1 MTGQDPFPLLVIV
14 ILFSAIVISR
24 IITERALKRLNSE
37 DKARLLDSFSGYRI
51 FNSALLLGVFIIWFV
66 ADKYSPHWR
75 STLTIIFALSFLGV
89 SAAISILSYRKMK
102 GLNLPAGYI
111 KSYLLSLAI
120 QYLGVGFVFI
130 PLLAQTAS

>member
-1 MTGQDPFPLLVIV
+1 MTEQDPFPLLVIA
-14 ILFSAIVISR
+14 ILFATIVISR
-24 IITERALKRLNSE
+24 IITERALKHLSSE

-51 FNSALLLGVFIIWFV
+51 FNSALLLGIFIIWFV
-66 ADKYSPHWR
+66 AIKYLPHWH
-75 STLTIIFALSFLGV
+75 STLTIIFVLSFLGL
-89 SAAISILSYRKMK
+89 SATISVLSYRKMK

-120 QYLGVGFVFI
+120 QYLGVGFVFV